1 MHTQVQSKR
10 VARANHGAT
19 DRVVLQ
25 IANRVSAAIGS
36 EFFRSVTEHLSEALR
51 ADGVYIGEFLGGQFE
66 RVKTLAAIVD
76 HATDSFEYELAGS
89 ASAQAA
95 LGQPCICHSQA
106 QKHFPG
112 DPILHKWNAHAC
124 VGIPLINSGGLAIG
138 LIMTL
143 YRRSVSNPLGLKEI
157 LETFAPRSVSEL
169 ERRQQEEHLRR
180 SEERYRAFVELNPN
194 GMWRVEFD
202 QPISTALPEQ
212 EQLARIYLD
221 GYVAECNDALARQL
235 GFEKAAQVI
244 GRRVSELVPLSNPS
258 VRDATLHAIRS
269 GYRFMTVETSPVGR
283 DGKRRY
289 MLRSQWGIVDDGV
302 LQRMWGSNRDITD
315 LKLSEMALDASQQ
328 RMSDLLENLQLMVV
342 KLNPNGEIALC
353 NDHLSRLTGWRSS
366 DVIGRNWV
374 EMMIPSEDRGRVEA
388 AISSAGRNPGTPVHF
403 ETPLLGRGG
412 DRHWSS
418 WDSTSLRD
426 GEGRSTGTANVGS
439 DLTDFKALEMQFH
452 QSQKLES
459 VARLAGRFA
468 HDFNNLLTVIV
479 GYTGV
484 LLEKNP
490 SEQAQAYLNEIR
502 KAAEKGADLT
512 QRLFAFGRRRFF
524 RPEVL
529 NLTALLDDDVHM
541 IRHLIGENIKLVT
554 HLDPSL
560 ARVRADPGHI
570 HQIILNL
577 VVNARD
583 AMPNG
588 GTLTVSTTTVA
599 SGAVVSSL
607 SVAGSGDRVQLAI
620 VDTGT
625 GMTEEV
631 RGHLF
636 EPFYTTKAP
645 GKGTGLG
652 LPTVYGLVQQNGG
665 DIRVETEPGKGTS
678 VRILLPAI
686 AGETE
691 HTPNPRRKGDIQ
703 HGTETILLV
712 DDQTEIR
719 TLATSILRDHGYRV
733 LEAEDPAQ
741 ALEIV
746 SRQRP
751 GERIDLLLTDA
762 IIPGRSG
769 SDLADC
775 VRADCKGLK
784 VLFLSAYAGP
794 ARGQTLSETGFG
806 WLQKPF
812 TPDALAS
819 AVRELLDQEPIPAP
833 SLSVSEPR
841 P

>member
-10 VARANHGAT
+10 AIRAHRGAT

-25 IANRVSAAIGS
+25 IASRVSAAMGS

-51 ADGVYIGEFLGGQFE
+51 ADGVYIGEFLGGQLE
-66 RVKTLAAIVD
+66 RVKTLAAVVD
-76 HATDSFEYELAGS
+76 RATDSFEYELAGS

-95 LGQPCICHSQA
+95 LGKPCICRSHA
-106 QKHFPG
+106 QKHFPS
-112 DPILHKWNAHAC
+112 DPVLPKWDAQAC
-124 VGIPLINSGGLAIG
+124 VGIPLINSGGIAIG
-138 LIMTL
+138 VIMTF
-143 YRRSVSNPLGLKEI
+143 YRRSISNAVVLQGI
-157 LETFAPRSVSEL
+157 LESFAPRSVSEL
-169 ERRQQEEHLRR
+169 ERKQQEEHLRR

-194 GMWRVEFD
+194 GMWRIEFE

-235 GFEKAAQVI
+235 GFEKAVQVI
-244 GRRVSELVPLSNPS
+244 GRRVSDLIPLSNPS

-269 GYRFMTVETSPVGR
+269 GYRFTTVETTPVSLDGR
-283 DGKRRY
+283 RRY
-289 MLRSQWGIVDDGV
+289 MLRSQWGIVEDGM
-302 LQRMWGSNRDITD
+302 LQRMWGNNRDITD

-328 RMSDLLENLQLMVV
+328 RISDLLENLQLMVV
-342 KLNPNGEIALC
+342 KLDPNGDIVFC
-353 NDHLSRLTGWRSS
+353 NDHLCRLTGWRSP
-366 DVIGRNWV
+366 DVVRKNWV
-374 EMMIPSEDRGRVEA
+374 ELMIPSEDRGKVRA
-388 AISSAGRNPGTPVHF
+388 AISSAIVNPGAPVHF

-439 DLTDFKALEMQFH
+439 DLTDFKALETQFH
-452 QSQKLES
+452 QSQKLEN
-459 VARLAGRFA
+459 VARLAGRVA

-490 SEQAQAYLNEIR
+490 SAQAQTWLNEIR

-529 NLTALLDDDVHM
+529 NLTALLADDVHM
-541 IRHLIGENIKLVT
+541 IRHLIGENINLVT
-554 HLDPSL
+554 CLDPSL
-560 ARVRADPGHI
+560 AMIRADSGHI

-588 GTLTVSTTTVA
+588 GTLTLSTTNIGGSAVA
-599 SGAVVSSL
+599 S
-607 SVAGSGDRVQLAI
+607 SVPVAASGDYVQVTI

-631 RGHLF
+631 RSHLF

-645 GKGTGLG
+645 GHGTGLG
-652 LPTVYGLVQQNGG
+652 LPTVYGLVRQNGG
-665 DIRVETEPGKGTS
+665 EIRVETEPGKGTS
-678 VRILLPAI
+678 VRILLPA
-686 AGETE
+686 ATGETE
-691 HTPNPRRKGDIQ
+691 GVPDPRRKNDIQ
-703 HGTETILLV
+703 RGTETILLV

-719 TLATSILRDHGYRV
+719 VLTASILRDHGYRV
-733 LEAEDPAQ
+733 LEAESPAQ
-741 ALEIV
+741 AIEIV
-746 SRQRP
+746 SQQAS
-751 GERIDLLLTDA
+751 GEHIDLLLADA
-762 IIPGRSG
+762 IMPGRSG

-775 VRADCKGLK
+775 IRADCRGLK
-784 VLFLSAYAGP
+784 VLFLSAHAGP
-794 ARGQTLSETGFG
+794 ARGQTLSERGFG

-812 TPDALAS
+812 TPDTLAG
-819 AVRELLDQEPIPAP
+819 AVRELLDQ
-833 SLSVSEPR
+833 
-841 P
+841 